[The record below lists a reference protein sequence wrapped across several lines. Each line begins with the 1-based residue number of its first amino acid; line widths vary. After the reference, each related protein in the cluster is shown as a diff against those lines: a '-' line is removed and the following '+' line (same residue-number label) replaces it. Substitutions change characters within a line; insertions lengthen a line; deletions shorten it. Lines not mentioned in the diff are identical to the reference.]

1 MALAHG
7 DRGTLHL
14 VVPNKDAG
22 EWMSEGASPWT
33 MWCSNTFSC
42 KEDSRREELG
52 RARDWLEASRQGTQN
67 LVDSYTEVVPK
78 ALEVLPSQTR
88 HRI

>member
-1 MALAHG
+1 
-7 DRGTLHL
+7 
-14 VVPNKDAG
+14 
-22 EWMSEGASPWT
+22 
-33 MWCSNTFSC
+33 MWCPKNFFC
-42 KEDSRREELG
+42 REDVRREAVRRPEALG

-78 ALEVLPSQTR
+78 ALEVPPSETG

>member
-1 MALAHG
+1 MDRALYMLRCRIKMRVVDKRRSLALDHLMLQYFPC
-7 DRGTLHL
+7 RGTFAER
-14 VVPNKDAG
+14 PCAARG
-22 EWMSEGASPWT
+22 
-33 MWCSNTFSC
+33 
-42 KEDSRREELG
+42 ELG
-52 RARDWLEASRQGTQN
+52 RTRDWLEASRQGTQN